1 MEKID
6 KEINWWVAKKEIEMY
21 EKKLRDLED
30 IKSYGGYKIT
40 FTKSN
45 RGTAHPAEVEIV
57 ATTAYPDMDVA
68 QSVVLQ
74 TIAIYKTRIKALLL
88 RLKAIEDTMK

>member
-45 RGTAHPAEVEIV
+45 RGTAHPAEVEII
-57 ATTAYPDMDVA
+57 ATTAYPDMDIA
-68 QSVVLQ
+68 HSVISQ
-74 TIAIYKTRIKALLL
+74 TIAIYKARIEFLYKTLN
-88 RLKAIEDTMK
+88 AIEKTMI